1 MNPAANRDQPRLLF
15 SELLWLMRLRWVA
28 GACVLGRGG
37 VNWQW
42 AGWYPAGREP
52 MLLGVFILVYNV
64 VFWELVRRRPR
75 LRRRFGEMVVFAS
88 LQILMDLASLTLV
101 AMWTGGV
108 LSPVMGFFVFHM
120 LFAALL
126 QPRAR
131 AYATAVSAILM
142 LGTGLWM
149 SGQWPRTEIERQ
161 IGLGWVGT
169 VLVTI
174 FLADRITQALY
185 RREQSRVR
193 QVERIRRMTSRLREQ
208 QQALVRTEKMAAMGQ
223 FAAGI
228 AHEITNPL
236 ASMDSLLQLMQRNP
250 ASPRPE
256 AVGALREQ
264 VQRIHRTIRQLTAYA
279 HPGKGRMEAVSV
291 NDVVVASLEMLVFDK
306 RLDRARIVQ
315 ELSGE
320 AGVAMMNP
328 QAIQQVLTN
337 LILNALD
344 ATAGRESPRV
354 CVSTVRERGWCVL
367 RVEDNGSGI
376 AEEHLGRLFEPFFT
390 TKPVG
395 QGTGLGLSI
404 SARLVREGGGE
415 IGVTSRQGHGT
426 MFTIRLPVAPL
437 AEAGGDSNSV
447 EGGAATPAPT
457 ATRGD
462 Q

>member
-1 MNPAANRDQPRLLF
+1 MNPAVNRDRPRLLF

-28 GACVLGRGG
+28 GVGLFILAL
-37 VNWQW
+37 VNWRW
-42 AGWYPAGREP
+42 MSWYAVGREA
-52 MLLGVFILVYNV
+52 MLLGLCIIVYNA
-64 VFWELVRRRPR
+64 VFWEIVRRR
-75 LRRRFGEMVVFAS
+75 RRVRHLYSEMVVFAS

-101 AMWTGGV
+101 TMWTGGT
-108 LSPVMGFFVFHM
+108 LSPFLGFFVFHM

-126 QPRAR
+126 QPRGR

-142 LGTGLWM
+142 LGAGLWM
-149 SGQWPRTEIERQ
+149 SGRWPRSEAEQ
-161 IGLGWVGT
+161 AIGLGWIGT
-169 VLVTI
+169 VLVTM
-174 FLADRITQALY
+174 FLADRITRALY
-185 RREQSRVR
+185 RREQARVR
-193 QVERIRRMTSRLREQ
+193 QVERIREMAARLREQ
-208 QQALVRTEKMAAMGQ
+208 QGALMRTEKMAAMGQ
-223 FAAGI
+223 FAGGI

-250 ASPRPE
+250 GVARPE
-256 AVGALREQ
+256 AVSALREQ

-279 HPGKGRMEAVSV
+279 HPGKGRVEAAPV

-306 RLDRARIVQ
+306 RMDRARVES
-315 ELSGE
+315 ELGD
-320 AGVAMMNP
+320 AGAAMMNP

-344 ATAGRESPRV
+344 ATAGREGARV
-354 CVSTVRERGWCVL
+354 VLSTSRERDWCVL
-367 RVEDNGSGI
+367 RVRDNGSGI

-415 IGVTSRQGHGT
+415 IGVESRVGEGAT
-426 MFTIRLPVAPL
+426 FTIRLPAAPGGGGSGGSNGVAAQ
-437 AEAGGDSNSV
+437 AE
-447 EGGAATPAPT
+447 PQI
-457 ATRGD
+457 RGE